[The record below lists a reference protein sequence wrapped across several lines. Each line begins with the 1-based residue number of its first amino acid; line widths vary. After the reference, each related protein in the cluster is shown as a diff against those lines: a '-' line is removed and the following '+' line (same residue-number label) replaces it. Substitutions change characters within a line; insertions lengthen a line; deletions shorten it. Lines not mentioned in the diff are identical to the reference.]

1 MNWVPHSKIAFFA
14 ILESNRRKAAVRNL
28 LQVLFSGKDPAR
40 LRRKGKGLSL
50 KSLGRCFAGFG
61 AAGVLARRIHHVA
74 DNLRSLAGLIRLHCL
89 DLPTSH
95 PPIQWSNT
103 RIF

>member
-40 LRRKGKGLSL
+40 LRRKGEGLSPKGL
-50 KSLGRCFAGFG
+50 AGFG
-61 AAGVLARRIHHVA
+61 AAGALARRNHHVA